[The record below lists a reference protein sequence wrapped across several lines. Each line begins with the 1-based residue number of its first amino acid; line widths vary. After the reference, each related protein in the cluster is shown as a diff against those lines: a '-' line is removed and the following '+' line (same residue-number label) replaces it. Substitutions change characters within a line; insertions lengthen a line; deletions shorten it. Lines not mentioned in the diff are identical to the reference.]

1 MPSSSSDSQDSIRLV
16 WIALALATV
25 GAAAMLYYHQRLFLP
40 RARAVSVERGLGGG
54 YTLGNDFYPV
64 WVTAREALGGRDPYS
79 AGMTRE
85 IQIGLFGRPLD
96 RPGDPKDLRTFAHPA
111 YTLLLMWP
119 AAAMRFEA
127 ARVAIGIL
135 LLAFMPA
142 SVWLW
147 LKALGWHVCWPW
159 MLVIVVLSVCS
170 YPGAGRLVC
179 GAIGPGGRIS
189 AGGGDRGCEA
199 WTVAAG
205 RSSHRA
211 DDDQA
216 ADDSAGDGLR
226 SALDFF

>member
-96 RPGDPKDLRTFAHPA
+96 RPATPRICGPLRIRRT
-111 YTLLLMWP
+111 
-119 AAAMRFEA
+119 R
-127 ARVAIGIL
+127 
-135 LLAFMPA
+135 
-142 SVWLW
+142 
-147 LKALGWHVCWPW
+147 C
-159 MLVIVVLSVCS
+159 C
-170 YPGAGRLVC
+170 
-179 GAIGPGGRIS
+179 
-189 AGGGDRGCEA
+189 
-199 WTVAAG
+199 
-205 RSSHRA
+205 
-211 DDDQA
+211 
-216 ADDSAGDGLR
+216 
-226 SALDFF
+226 